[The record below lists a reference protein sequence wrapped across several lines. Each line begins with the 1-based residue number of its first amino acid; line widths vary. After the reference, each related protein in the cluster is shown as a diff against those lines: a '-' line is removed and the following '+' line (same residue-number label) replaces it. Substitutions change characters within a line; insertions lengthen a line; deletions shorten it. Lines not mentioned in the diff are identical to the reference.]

1 MFRIHV
7 LVSGKVQR
15 VWFRKQ
21 TQTKAL
27 ELCITGWVKNLF
39 SNAVEIIAEGEMD
52 SLTEMTGWLQDG
64 PPLASVD
71 KLSIEWFPAENECNS
86 FEILK

>member
-1 MFRIHV
+1 MYRIHV
-7 LVSGKVQR
+7 MVSGKVQR

-27 ELCITGWVKNLF
+27 ELGLTGWVKNFF
-39 SNAVEIIAEGEMD
+39 SNAVELTAEGDMD
-52 SLTEMTGWLQDG
+52 SLTELTGWLQDG

-71 KLSIEWFPAENECNS
+71 KLSIEWSPSQNKFTT
-86 FEILK
+86 FEIVR

>member
-1 MFRIHV
+1 MFKIHV
-7 LVSGKVQR
+7 MVSGKVQR

-21 TQTKAL
+21 TQAKAL
-27 ELCITGWVKNLF
+27 ELGLNGWVKNLF

-71 KLSIEWFPAENECNS
+71 KLSIEWFPAENEFNS
-86 FEILK
+86 FDILK